1 MTLPDFLKMNAY
13 GAIRLTG
20 HRIDLFHVVEK
31 YQEGYSPE
39 MLHEEY
45 PTLCLE
51 LIHRVIRFY
60 LANQAEVDAYVA
72 ETIAEAER
80 QSAAGKKIDRAE
92 LERRFVERHGEKALA
107 ELEQRSRRL
116 DLE

>member
-1 MTLPDFLKMNAY
+1 MAQ
-13 GAIRLTG
+13 IRLTG

-72 ETIAEAER
+72 ETIAEVER
-80 QSAAGKKIDRAE
+80 QSAAGK
-92 LERRFVERHGEKALA
+92 
-107 ELEQRSRRL
+107 RSTGQNWSGVSLSAMGRRL
-116 DLE
+116 WLS